1 MDYLWSRLQTYQKNP
16 EHVAVAERIKDMA
29 KERAVVDFEQ

>member
-1 MDYLWSRLQTYQKNP
+1 MDYLWSSPQTYQKHP

-29 KERAVVDFEQ
+29 KERAILDFEQ